1 MPTTPGIGNLPTADI
16 AWRTSGGEQMTMS
29 QMTDKHLLFAM
40 MKLQRNC
47 MERYADTVSRNYQS
61 VQASRF
67 HLTKICQL
75 AGEYANR
82 NLLPAEVDT
91 EEQLWNWLLVKNDEY
106 LTAKNNKAGRLFSN
120 YQQPH
125 HINADRTVVQ
135 YTEVD
140 PESSAT
146 IAPPPPAT
154 VTVTVEVERKLRFT
168 PL

>member
-1 MPTTPGIGNLPTADI
+1 
-16 AWRTSGGEQMTMS
+16 MTMA
-29 QMTDKHLLFAM
+29 QMTDSHLLYAM

-120 YQQPH
+120 HQQPH
-125 HINADRTVVQ
+125 HVNHKNVAVQ
-135 YTEVD
+135 FIVPD
-140 PESSAT
+140 PEPLAT
-146 IAPPPPAT
+146 PTPALPT
-154 VTVTVEVERKLRFT
+154 PVTVTVEVERKLRFT